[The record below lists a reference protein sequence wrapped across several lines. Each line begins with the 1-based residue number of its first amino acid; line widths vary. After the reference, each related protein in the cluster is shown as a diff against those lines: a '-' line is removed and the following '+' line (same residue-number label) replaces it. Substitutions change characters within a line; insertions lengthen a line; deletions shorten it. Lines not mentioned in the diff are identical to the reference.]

1 MRGREVGIDL
11 LERGGVLAPQ
21 VRRCPHAGQQGGDAL
36 LGKRGE
42 DGVEVLAHR
51 FRRQAAQ
58 AVVGPEFDDRDVRL
72 VGQRPRSEEHTSE
85 LQSLMRISYAV
96 FCLKTKTT
104 RRYKHISMQE

>member
-21 VRRCPHAGQQGGDAL
+21 VRRCPHAGQPGGDAL

-51 FRRQAAQ
+51 FWRQAAQ
-58 AVVGPEFDDRDVRL
+58 AVVGPEFDDRDEIGRASCREGVCMYVYTSVDAVSLTEKYNKTRK
-72 VGQRPRSEEHTSE
+72 GEREH
-85 LQSLMRISYAV
+85 RN
-96 FCLKTKTT
+96 
-104 RRYKHISMQE
+104 